1 LRPSNLLRLGVIGT
15 VLYFVFSLGAGIFL
29 AEHAIRPEREPIN
42 PINSEPLWNFARGI
56 RATMSDAEIER
67 PGNVT
72 LRGWGIRPA
81 NANSG
86 SVLLLHGLSENRTA
100 MSGVAEFLLAA
111 GYSVLMPDARAHGES
126 GGDVATYGLL
136 EAGDIRA
143 WVDWILNNQHPE
155 CVFALG
161 ESMGAAELLESL
173 AEETRFCAVAA
184 ESAFANFREAAY
196 DHVSQP
202 FYAQPWLGRSVFRP
216 IVEFGLLYSRVR
228 YGLDLTGLSPEEI
241 VAKTKTPILLI
252 HGTDDS
258 VIPLRHSLRIAAANP
273 SVEVWEVI
281 NAGHC
286 EAFRMWRAD
295 FERRLLSWF
304 SSHAADTGSA
314 RKGCLDDFPAIGQA
328 PRLGVDSVVAC
339 TSRRQKTKTGSNILQ
354 RYHERHGFAG
364 AFAEAE
370 GEIEFAGFVRNRMDD
385 DAANADGLRRLRDA
399 HRRIP
404 E

>member
-1 LRPSNLLRLGVIGT
+1 LKIVAWWHPLPLGSHSRLGVIGT

-143 WVDWILNNQHPE
+143 WVDWIRNNQHPE

-202 FYAQPWLGRSVFRP
+202 FYTQPWLGRSVFRP

-258 VIPLRHSLRIAAANP
+258 LIPLRHSLRIAAANLG
-273 SVEVWEVI
+273 VEVWEVI

-314 RKGCLDDFPAIGQA
+314 HEQ
-328 PRLGVDSVVAC
+328 RLASPGAQLSQQGIYARCWRYSVSINSLSSAASVGLEN
-339 TSRRQKTKTGSNILQ
+339 SMRQPGSVSGTTHKPIPTK
-354 RYHERHGFAG
+354 A
-364 AFAEAE
+364 
-370 GEIEFAGFVRNRMDD
+370 
-385 DAANADGLRRLRDA
+385 RLRGWNTT
-399 HRRIP
+399 RF
-404 E
+404 ELLL